1 MNPPVAG
8 AQEDAS
14 TLTSNDTD
22 PVKLR
27 WSKLKAEEKRP
38 IQEVIS

>member
-1 MNPPVAG
+1 MNPAAAG

-14 TLTSNDTD
+14 TISSNDTD

-27 WSKLKAEEKRP
+27 WSKMRKPEENAPFKK
-38 IQEVIS
+38 